1 MSNRNV
7 LAICLLETWRY
18 GNEILENGHYRLIT
32 SGLSRNVV
40 NDNCDSQDAAI
51 VLNQEG
57 VIAWKAADSGLV
69 WEPKQGFWFPHS
81 YSITAKR
88 HS

>member
-51 VLNQEG
+51 VLNQ
-57 VIAWKAADSGLV
+57 
-69 WEPKQGFWFPHS
+69 
-81 YSITAKR
+81 
-88 HS
+88 